1 MKISKLDAARRQLEV
16 AITLYFH
23 EGDPVSIHT
32 LTSAAYEILRAV
44 NDGRPMIK
52 DWLKD
57 WIKPEHLN
65 EVRKKLNESQNF
77 FKHADRDPDQI
88 LDFEPGTT
96 QIFLWDACL
105 TYKEIAN
112 ERVPLLETFK
122 LWAAITWGQAFI
134 TYPGLDLNG
143 PDLQRYARLSRQEF
157 FDKFVSVGYA
167 ALVAVP
173 TQKSGQLAPPG
184 DG

>member
-1 MKISKLDAARRQLEV
+1 MLHISKLDAARRQLEV

-32 LTSAAYEILRAV
+32 LTSAAYEVLRAV
-44 NDGRPMIK
+44 NNSRPMIK

-57 WIKPEHLN
+57 WIKPEYLS
-65 EVRKKLNESQNF
+65 EFRRKLNEPQNF
-77 FKHADRDPDQI
+77 FKHADRDVDQI
-88 LDFEPGTT
+88 LAFDPDTT

-105 TYKEIAN
+105 AYKQITR

-134 TYPGLDLNG
+134 TYPGLDLNDSVVQG
-143 PDLQRYARLSRQEF
+143 YARLRRQEF
-157 FDKFVSVGYA
+157 FDKFVPVGYA
-167 ALVAVP
+167 ALAAVP
-173 TQKSGQLAPPG
+173 SDMRDQI
-184 DG
+184 